1 MKLLVLFAAI
11 VATTSGA
18 LQGYNLPSPKES
30 GLLAAHGHAA
40 NSGHS
45 IGVSGQTSTGH
56 SSGHST
62 SIHSA
67 GRPHSTAFGSSTLA
81 ASGNSAGSI
90 SHASPD
96 TVVSGTAEFA
106 VSGISA
112 VSGAST
118 SSGISSGSEVSI
130 STGLSGQGSFETPCK
145 DGEVRHIDGSCIV
158 PEITRKVFVVSV
170 PRQAPRP
177 TDSLPDVPPP
187 RVDHNIL
194 FVRLPEGGVGPDPI
208 VVPPPRQDNIVYVLS
223 KNSQNGQRVIEVPA
237 PPPSEPEIYF
247 VNYDDGENPTLPN
260 GVDLQ
265 SALASALEANGQV
278 IAEGLGDSLAG
289 SGGIGGAVGIG
300 NVAGVTSGTGENTF
314 TNSNTGASASGSTS
328 QVGGTITGNTYSSP
342 STKSTA
348 PISGLIQSGD
358 HFQGTQGAINP
369 SNIHSSTSA
378 AGSFTTAGNTGSFQ
392 SGGISTGSQ
401 FTVTTAGSQF
411 TGTTTGNIPLSV
423 RPTPSGLYV
432 TP

>member
-1 MKLLVLFAAI
+1 MKLLVLFAVI
-11 VATTSGA
+11 VATTSAA

-30 GLLAAHGHAA
+30 VLLAGHGHAA
-40 NSGHS
+40 NFGHS
-45 IGVSGQTSTGH
+45 TAVSGQTSAGH
-56 SSGHST
+56 SSGQST

-67 GRPHSTAFGSSTLA
+67 GRPHSTAFGSSTLT

-90 SHASPD
+90 SHTSSG
-96 TVVSGTAEFA
+96 TVVSGIDEFA
-106 VSGISA
+106 VSGIST
-112 VSGAST
+112 VTGAST

-130 STGLSGQGSFETPCK
+130 SAGLSGQGSFETPCK

-177 TDSLPDVPPP
+177 SDSLPDLPPP

-247 VNYDDGENPTLPN
+247 VNYDDGENPTLPG

-289 SGGIGGAVGIG
+289 QGGIGGAVDIG
-300 NVAGVTSGTGENTF
+300 NVASVATGTGGDTF

-328 QVGGTITGNTYSSP
+328 Q
-342 STKSTA
+342 
-348 PISGLIQSGD
+348 
-358 HFQGTQGAINP
+358 INC
-369 SNIHSSTSA
+369 
-378 AGSFTTAGNTGSFQ
+378 
-392 SGGISTGSQ
+392 
-401 FTVTTAGSQF
+401 
-411 TGTTTGNIPLSV
+411 LSLMAKV
-423 RPTPSGLYV
+423 LRYERAEEMQASV
-432 TP
+432 